1 MKKSKTR
8 VMSLSLVFAMV
19 ATMLPNVS
27 TTLSVKAD
35 DKVSPKV
42 SDLVQI
48 KVGDKTQTMDLYMN
62 GIYETKL
69 SGLSG
74 EETVKLLVNGEETS
88 LTDNFTTNGGDVY
101 VRLKDGLLT
110 DSVNN
115 QDGKKLLH
123 TAAFTGNFEGLEFL
137 DDDGNRY
144 DIASWTPADS
154 KGELDYVGGGI
165 YEKTFHMKEL
175 ADNVEVKDGG
185 YKVAFDDSWDYS
197 IGDGSNNCAVT
208 IPKGTTE
215 FTVLCDEINGVV
227 YDSVR
232 TPAFEVA
239 QNSGAIT
246 KSSLATK
253 ISIIGSVRCGDDDWE
268 ASKTGFEFTPISD
281 TLYRYQKTFA
291 KGTYDYKCVFDY
303 EKWYEAEADNRRF
316 EVNEDNT
323 NVVFLYD
330 TKTGKLTDSVNN
342 TNDVAKALGMQVA
355 PAKAKVSENTNGTV
369 QFVTVADNATTVKL
383 VYGIKSE
390 VEKSGEAAL
399 KTVDCSKLNNGGYA
413 ANNLFIGDAAADIV
427 YYYVI
432 DGAPTLD
439 AAATSTTEVN
449 GSTYSVYKKAEFKG
463 RSVNVPGT
471 FPGPS
476 WNEKSNPMTYK
487 GNGLYECTFKDVP
500 AANYEYKIAMGSWSE
515 NYGKGGIL
523 DGANISLTVPST
535 QDVTVYYNDFTHN
548 SVTSVN
554 YIFADVLLK
563 GSGIPDGTKLE
574 DSGLTGIYT
583 AVINMKKGSY
593 DNIEIVYN
601 GKTFKFE
608 TINVNEDKAVTFYFD
623 PVSELFYCN
632 ASGAEVKTENISYD
646 SRDLACKSVYGAVAT
661 GESVK
666 FTITTGTDVTE
677 AKLVMK
683 GVDTRNIDMTKDG
696 EAVNGK
702 QQWSATT
709 KFDTIGENHYYFALL
724 SGTYMTI
731 YADDDGNYGKGM
743 VTDLTNVKPYDLV
756 VYKDGFETPDWMK
769 NAVIYQIF
777 PDRFYNGDTSNDFA
791 QTSSR
796 GEVDY
801 EYISDWNTLP
811 ENPEQ
816 ETEEKMDAYKA
827 TGAYVGDGNWS
838 NEIYGGD
845 LKGITERIDYL
856 KALGVNVIYLNPVFA
871 SISSHRYDTSD
882 YNKIDPI
889 LGDLG
894 DFEELTKVAEENG
907 MHVVLDGVFNHVS
920 DDSKY
925 FDRYYKYLEA
935 GTDKIGAY
943 PYWAYV
949 YDTMAEQNVSEGT
962 AKDIAKKYFTD
973 NYGITDFSYTE
984 WFNVTQETL
993 KDDNDNDVTDN
1004 IGLRAGKTVYGY
1016 EGWWGYD
1023 SMPVIKATNGSEYQ
1037 TGNWAEEIIG
1047 NDDGTSVGQYWISEG
1062 SDGWRLD
1069 VANEVSD
1076 ETWQNFRNSVKALN
1090 NGDAVIIGEI
1100 WTDATD
1106 YLLGDMYDSVMNYV
1120 FRNAVLGYAKGGSA
1134 SDATAALERI
1144 RERYPEEAFYAM
1156 MNLVGS
1162 HDTTRLLSYLD
1173 GVDDDRNQKEIDK
1186 AFPTYENTTDTAKQ
1200 RQYLVAFL
1208 QFTYAG
1214 APTIYYGDEIGMTG
1228 ADDPDDRRAFTWG
1241 KGNKDL
1247 VTWYAK
1253 LADIRSQYSALRTGS
1268 VEPID
1273 VNDDAIM
1280 GYVRSDDKDT
1290 ITVLGNNADSDK
1302 EITVSIGTNATSKI
1316 TDIVSGTSYD
1326 VTDGKVK
1333 VNIPAYRGVILASD
1347 VKSVSVDEA
1356 ALAPAYDSSYVEEAK
1371 TPATTIAL
1379 DKTTASLK
1387 EGEKVNLSATVGPE
1401 NATSKVVIWSS
1412 SDESIATVA
1421 DDGTVTAVKAG
1432 DVTIT
1437 AKAAYGKN
1445 VTATCDIKIAEAQKP
1460 QPTPEKPGKEDT
1472 TPEKPGKEDTTPEKP
1487 GKEDTTPAE
1496 PGKEDTT
1503 PTETKKDDKVST
1515 TTTVAKVDWSKE
1527 VDTIKNASA
1536 KDTIAVKMDET
1547 GVISK
1552 DAIAAIK
1559 GTQKKLVLDMGDGI
1573 KWIINGSDVSKVPA
1587 KDVNMSVT
1595 VDSKK
1600 IPEDVIKS
1608 AKVEKDAKKVV
1619 QISLAHEGEF
1629 GFKPV
1634 LSIDIGKSYAG
1645 KYANLYY
1652 YNTKTKALEGQ
1663 MSVKIVDDGSAL
1675 LTFTH
1680 ASDYVISVTDQAA
1693 IDTKKTVPK
1702 SGDDNE
1708 VATYVCLLGL
1718 AAVAITAA
1726 TYRKKKVCK

>member
-1 MKKSKTR
+1 MCEKKRRGNMKKSKTR

-303 EKWYEAEADNRRF
+303 EKWYEAEVDNRRF

-439 AAATSTTEVN
+439 AAATSTTEVK
-449 GSTYSVYKKAEFKG
+449 GSRYSVYKKAAFKG

-476 WNEKSNPMTYK
+476 WDEKSNPMTYK
-487 GNGLYECTFKDVP
+487 GNGLYEYTFNDVP
-500 AANYEYKIAMGSWSE
+500 AANYEYKISMGSWSE

-632 ASGAEVKTENISYD
+632 ASGAEVRTENISYD

-683 GVDTRNIDMTKDG
+683 GVDTRNIDMKKDG

-702 QQWSATT
+702 QQWSVTT

-894 DFEELTKVAEENG
+894 DFEELTRVAEENG

-935 GTDKIGAY
+935 GTDKVGAY

-949 YDTMAEQNVSEGT
+949 YDTMAEQNVSEDT
-962 AKDIAKKYFTD
+962 AKDIAKKYFAD

-993 KDDNDNDVTDN
+993 KDDNENDVTDN

-1173 GVDDDRNQKEIDK
+1173 GIDDDRNQKEIDK
-1186 AFPTYENTTDTAKQ
+1186 AFPTYENTSDTAKQ

-1241 KGNKDL
+1241 KGSKEL

-1280 GYVRSDDKDT
+1280 GYVRSDDNDI
-1290 ITVLGNNADSDK
+1290 ITVLGNNADSAK

-1326 VTDGKVK
+1326 VKDGKVK

-1356 ALAPAYDSSYVEEAK
+1356 ALAPAYDSSYVEEVK

-1401 NATSKVVIWSS
+1401 NVTSKVVIWSS

-1445 VTATCDIKIAEAQKP
+1445 VTATCDIKVAEAEKP
-1460 QPTPEKPGKEDT
+1460 QPTPEPKPQPQP
-1472 TPEKPGKEDTTPEKP
+1472 TPEPEPQPTPEPEPQPTPQKVAATTITLDKTTANLKEGETVELKATVGP
-1487 GKEDTTPAE
+1487 ENATDKSVTWTSSDESVATVSKDGKVT
-1496 PGKEDTT
+1496 
-1503 PTETKKDDKVST
+1503 
-1515 TTTVAKVDWSKE
+1515 
-1527 VDTIKNASA
+1527 
-1536 KDTIAVKMDET
+1536 AVK
-1547 GVISK
+1547 
-1552 DAIAAIK
+1552 
-1559 GTQKKLVLDMGDGI
+1559 
-1573 KWIINGSDVSKVPA
+1573 
-1587 KDVNMSVT
+1587 
-1595 VDSKK
+1595 
-1600 IPEDVIKS
+1600 
-1608 AKVEKDAKKVV
+1608 
-1619 QISLAHEGEF
+1619 
-1629 GFKPV
+1629 
-1634 LSIDIGKSYAG
+1634 AG
-1645 KYANLYY
+1645 
-1652 YNTKTKALEGQ
+1652 
-1663 MSVKIVDDGSAL
+1663 SVKITATAVSGKNVTATCDITVTQAEVKKPAQNNPDDKKPAGK
-1675 LTFTH
+1675 
-1680 ASDYVISVTDQAA
+1680 QQ
-1693 IDTKKTVPK
+1693 IDTNKQPVSGNVNTDKSANQTKSPK

-1718 AAVAITAA
+1718 AAAAITAA
-1726 TYRKKKVCK
+1726 TYRKKRACK

>member
-432 DGAPTLD
+432 DRAPTLD
-439 AAATSTTEVN
+439 AAATSTTEVK
-449 GSTYSVYKKAEFKG
+449 GSRYSVYKKAAFKG

-476 WNEKSNPMTYK
+476 WDEKSNPMTYK
-487 GNGLYECTFKDVP
+487 GNGLYEYTFNDVP
-500 AANYEYKIAMGSWSE
+500 AANYEYKISMGSWSE

-632 ASGAEVKTENISYD
+632 ASGAEVRTENISYD

-683 GVDTRNIDMTKDG
+683 GVDTRNIDMKKDG

-702 QQWSATT
+702 QQWSVTT

-827 TGAYVGDGNWS
+827 TGAYVGDGKWS

-894 DFEELTKVAEENG
+894 DFEELTRVAEENG

-935 GTDKIGAY
+935 GTDKVGAY

-949 YDTMAEQNVSEGT
+949 YDTMAEQNVSEDT
-962 AKDIAKKYFTD
+962 AKDIAKKYFAD

-993 KDDNDNDVTDN
+993 KDDNENDVTDN

-1173 GVDDDRNQKEIDK
+1173 GIDDDRNQKEIDK
-1186 AFPTYENTTDTAKQ
+1186 AFPTYENTSDTAKQ

-1241 KGNKDL
+1241 KGSKEL

-1280 GYVRSDDKDT
+1280 GYVRSDDNDI
-1290 ITVLGNNADSDK
+1290 ITVLGNNADSAK

-1326 VTDGKVK
+1326 VKDGKVK

-1356 ALAPAYDSSYVEEAK
+1356 ALAPAYDSSYVEEVK

-1401 NATSKVVIWSS
+1401 NVTSKVVIWSS

-1445 VTATCDIKIAEAQKP
+1445 VTATCDIKVAEAEKP
-1460 QPTPEKPGKEDT
+1460 QPTPEPEPQPTPQKVAATTITLDKTTANLKEGETVELKATVGPENATDKSVTWTSSDESVATVSKDGKVT
-1472 TPEKPGKEDTTPEKP
+1472 
-1487 GKEDTTPAE
+1487 
-1496 PGKEDTT
+1496 
-1503 PTETKKDDKVST
+1503 
-1515 TTTVAKVDWSKE
+1515 
-1527 VDTIKNASA
+1527 
-1536 KDTIAVKMDET
+1536 AVK
-1547 GVISK
+1547 
-1552 DAIAAIK
+1552 
-1559 GTQKKLVLDMGDGI
+1559 
-1573 KWIINGSDVSKVPA
+1573 
-1587 KDVNMSVT
+1587 
-1595 VDSKK
+1595 
-1600 IPEDVIKS
+1600 
-1608 AKVEKDAKKVV
+1608 
-1619 QISLAHEGEF
+1619 
-1629 GFKPV
+1629 
-1634 LSIDIGKSYAG
+1634 AG
-1645 KYANLYY
+1645 
-1652 YNTKTKALEGQ
+1652 
-1663 MSVKIVDDGSAL
+1663 SVKITATAVSGKNVTAACDITVTQAEVKKPAQNNPDDKKPAGK
-1675 LTFTH
+1675 
-1680 ASDYVISVTDQAA
+1680 QQ
-1693 IDTKKTVPK
+1693 IDTNNQPVSGNVNTDKSANQTKSPK

-1726 TYRKKKVCK
+1726 TYRKKKACK

>member
-432 DGAPTLD
+432 DRAPTLD

-515 NYGKGGIL
+515 NYGKGGSL

-583 AVINMKKGSY
+583 AVINMSEGSY
-593 DNIEIVYN
+593 DNLEIVYN
-601 GKTFKFE
+601 GKTFKFK

-632 ASGAEVKTENISYD
+632 ASGAEVRTENISYD

-661 GESVK
+661 GESVT

-683 GVDTRNIDMTKDG
+683 GVDTRNINMIKNG

-702 QQWSATT
+702 QQWSVTT
-709 KFDTIGENHYYFALL
+709 EFNTIGENHYYFALL

-756 VYKDGFETPDWMK
+756 VYKAGFETPDWMK

-894 DFEELTKVAEENG
+894 DFEELTRVAEENG

-935 GTDKIGAY
+935 GTDKVGAY

-949 YDTMAEQNVSEGT
+949 YDTMAEQNVSEDT

-993 KDDNDNDVTDN
+993 KDDNENDVTDN

-1144 RERYPEEAFYAM
+1144 RERYPKEAFYAM

-1173 GVDDDRNQKEIDK
+1173 GIDDDRNQKEIDK
-1186 AFPTYENTTDTAKQ
+1186 AFPTYENTSDTAKQ

-1241 KGNKDL
+1241 KGSKEL

-1280 GYVRSDDKDT
+1280 GYVRSDDKDI
-1290 ITVLGNNADSDK
+1290 ITVLGNNADSAK

-1326 VTDGKVK
+1326 VKDGKVK

-1356 ALAPAYDSSYVEEAK
+1356 ALAPAYDSSYVEEVK

-1379 DKTTASLK
+1379 DKVTASLK

-1401 NATSKVVIWSS
+1401 NVTSKVVIWSS
-1412 SDESIATVA
+1412 SDENIATVA

-1445 VTATCDIKIAEAQKP
+1445 VTATCDIKVSEAEKP
-1460 QPTPEKPGKEDT
+1460 QPTPEPEPQPTPQKVAATTITLDKTTANLKEGETVELKATVGPENATDKSVTWISSDERVATVSKDGKVT
-1472 TPEKPGKEDTTPEKP
+1472 
-1487 GKEDTTPAE
+1487 
-1496 PGKEDTT
+1496 
-1503 PTETKKDDKVST
+1503 
-1515 TTTVAKVDWSKE
+1515 
-1527 VDTIKNASA
+1527 
-1536 KDTIAVKMDET
+1536 AVK
-1547 GVISK
+1547 
-1552 DAIAAIK
+1552 
-1559 GTQKKLVLDMGDGI
+1559 
-1573 KWIINGSDVSKVPA
+1573 
-1587 KDVNMSVT
+1587 
-1595 VDSKK
+1595 
-1600 IPEDVIKS
+1600 
-1608 AKVEKDAKKVV
+1608 
-1619 QISLAHEGEF
+1619 
-1629 GFKPV
+1629 
-1634 LSIDIGKSYAG
+1634 AG
-1645 KYANLYY
+1645 
-1652 YNTKTKALEGQ
+1652 
-1663 MSVKIVDDGSAL
+1663 SVKITATAVSGKNVTATCDITVTQAEVKKPAQNNPDDKKPAGK
-1675 LTFTH
+1675 
-1680 ASDYVISVTDQAA
+1680 QQ
-1693 IDTKKTVPK
+1693 IDTNKQPVSGNVNTDKSANQTKSPK

-1726 TYRKKKVCK
+1726 TYRKKKACK

>member
-439 AAATSTTEVN
+439 AAATSTTEVK
-449 GSTYSVYKKAEFKG
+449 GSRYSVYKKAAFKG

-476 WNEKSNPMTYK
+476 WDEKSNPMTYK
-487 GNGLYECTFKDVP
+487 GNGLYEYTFNDVP
-500 AANYEYKIAMGSWSE
+500 AANYEYKISMGSWSE

-632 ASGAEVKTENISYD
+632 ASGAEVRTENISYD
-646 SRDLACKSVYGAVAT
+646 SRNLACKSVYGAVAT

-683 GVDTRNIDMTKDG
+683 GVDTRNIDMKKDG

-702 QQWSATT
+702 QQWSVTT

-894 DFEELTKVAEENG
+894 DFEELTRVAEENG

-935 GTDKIGAY
+935 GTDKVGAY

-949 YDTMAEQNVSEGT
+949 YDTMAEQNVSEDT
-962 AKDIAKKYFTD
+962 AKDIAKKYFAD

-993 KDDNDNDVTDN
+993 KDDNENDVTDN

-1173 GVDDDRNQKEIDK
+1173 GIDDDRNQKEIDK
-1186 AFPTYENTTDTAKQ
+1186 AFPTYENTSDTAKQ

-1241 KGNKDL
+1241 KGSKEL

-1280 GYVRSDDKDT
+1280 GYVRSDDNDI
-1290 ITVLGNNADSDK
+1290 ITVLGNNADSAK

-1326 VTDGKVK
+1326 VKDGKVK

-1356 ALAPAYDSSYVEEAK
+1356 ALAPAYDSSYVEEVK

-1401 NATSKVVIWSS
+1401 NVTSKVVIWSS

-1432 DVTIT
+1432 DVIIT

-1445 VTATCDIKIAEAQKP
+1445 VTATCDIKVAEAEKP
-1460 QPTPEKPGKEDT
+1460 QPTPEPKPQPQP
-1472 TPEKPGKEDTTPEKP
+1472 TPEPEPQPTPEPEPQPTPQKVAATTITLDKTTANLKEGETVELKATVGP
-1487 GKEDTTPAE
+1487 ENATDKSVTWTSSDESVATVSKDGKVT
-1496 PGKEDTT
+1496 
-1503 PTETKKDDKVST
+1503 
-1515 TTTVAKVDWSKE
+1515 
-1527 VDTIKNASA
+1527 
-1536 KDTIAVKMDET
+1536 AVK
-1547 GVISK
+1547 
-1552 DAIAAIK
+1552 
-1559 GTQKKLVLDMGDGI
+1559 
-1573 KWIINGSDVSKVPA
+1573 
-1587 KDVNMSVT
+1587 
-1595 VDSKK
+1595 
-1600 IPEDVIKS
+1600 
-1608 AKVEKDAKKVV
+1608 
-1619 QISLAHEGEF
+1619 
-1629 GFKPV
+1629 
-1634 LSIDIGKSYAG
+1634 AG
-1645 KYANLYY
+1645 
-1652 YNTKTKALEGQ
+1652 
-1663 MSVKIVDDGSAL
+1663 SVKITATAVSGKNVTATCDITVTQAEVKKPAQNNPDDKKPAGK
-1675 LTFTH
+1675 
-1680 ASDYVISVTDQAA
+1680 QQ
-1693 IDTKKTVPK
+1693 IDTNKQPVSGNVNTDKSANQTKSPK

-1708 VATYVCLLGL
+1708 VAAYVCLLGL

-1726 TYRKKKVCK
+1726 TYRKKKACK

>member
-62 GIYETKL
+62 GVYETKL

-101 VRLKDGLLT
+101 VRLKDGILT
-110 DSVNN
+110 DSFNN

-123 TAAFTGNFEGLEFL
+123 TAAFTGNFDGLEFL
-137 DDDGNRY
+137 DDYGNRY
-144 DIASWTPADS
+144 DIASWKPEDS
-154 KGELDYVGGGI
+154 NGELDYVGGGI

-175 ADNVEVKDGG
+175 ADNVEVKG
-185 YKVAFDDSWDYS
+185 YKVAFDDAWDYS
-197 IGDGSNNCAVT
+197 IGDEGNDIVVT
-208 IPKGTTE
+208 IPKGTKE

-253 ISIIGSVRCGDDDWE
+253 ISIIGSVRCGDDWE

-291 KGTYDYKCVFDY
+291 KGTYEYKCVFDY
-303 EKWYEAEADNRRF
+303 ANWYEAEGDNRRF

-330 TKTGKLTDSVNN
+330 TETGKLTDSVNN
-342 TNDVAKALGMQVA
+342 TNDVAKALGMQVT

-383 VYGIKSE
+383 VYGIESE
-390 VEKSGEAAL
+390 VEKSGKGAL
-399 KTVDCSKLNNGGYA
+399 KTVDCSKLNNGGYV
-413 ANNLFIGDAAADIV
+413 ANNLFIGDAATDIV

-432 DGAPTLD
+432 DGKPTLD
-439 AAATSTTEVN
+439 VAATSTTEVK
-449 GSTYSVYKKAEFKG
+449 GSKYSVYKKAEFKG

-476 WNEKSNPMTYK
+476 WDEKSNTMTYK
-487 GNGLYECTFKDVP
+487 GNGLYEYTFNDVP
-500 AANYEYKIAMGSWSE
+500 AANYEYKISMGSWSE

-563 GSGIPDGTKLE
+563 GNGVPDGTKLE

-593 DNIEIVYN
+593 DDLEIGYN
-601 GKTFKFE
+601 GKTFKFGK
-608 TINVNEDKAVTFYFD
+608 INVNEDKAVTFYFD

-632 ASGAEVKTENISYD
+632 ASGAEVSTENISYD
-646 SRDLACKSVYGAVAT
+646 SRNLACKSVYGAVAT

-666 FTITTGTDVTE
+666 FTITTGTDVTA

-702 QQWSATT
+702 QQWSVTT

-756 VYKDGFETPDWMK
+756 VYKAGFETPDWMK

-801 EYISDWNTLP
+801 EYISDWDTLP

-894 DFEELTKVAEENG
+894 DFEELTRVAEENG

-935 GTDKIGAY
+935 GTDKVGAY

-949 YDTMAEQNVSEGT
+949 YDTMAEQNVSEDT
-962 AKDIAKKYFTD
+962 AKDIAKKYFAD

-993 KDDNDNDVTDN
+993 KDDNENDVTDN

-1186 AFPTYENTTDTAKQ
+1186 AFPTYKNTSDTAKQ

-1241 KGNKDL
+1241 KGSKDL

-1280 GYVRSDDKDT
+1280 GYVRSDDNDI

-1302 EITVSIGTNATSKI
+1302 EITVSIGTSAPSKI

-1326 VTDGKVK
+1326 VKDGKVK
-1333 VNIPAYRGVILASD
+1333 VKIPAYRGVILASN
-1347 VKSVSVDEA
+1347 VKSVSVNEA
-1356 ALAPAYDSSYVEEAK
+1356 ALAPAYDSSYVEKVK

-1401 NATSKVVIWSS
+1401 NVTSKVVIWSS

-1445 VTATCDIKIAEAQKP
+1445 VTATCDIKVSEAEKP
-1460 QPTPEKPGKEDT
+1460 QPTPEPKPQPQP
-1472 TPEKPGKEDTTPEKP
+1472 TPEPEPQPQPTPEPEPQPTPQKVAATTITLDKITANLKEGETVELKATVGP
-1487 GKEDTTPAE
+1487 ENATDKSVTWTSSDEGVATVSKDGKVT
-1496 PGKEDTT
+1496 
-1503 PTETKKDDKVST
+1503 
-1515 TTTVAKVDWSKE
+1515 
-1527 VDTIKNASA
+1527 
-1536 KDTIAVKMDET
+1536 AVK
-1547 GVISK
+1547 
-1552 DAIAAIK
+1552 
-1559 GTQKKLVLDMGDGI
+1559 
-1573 KWIINGSDVSKVPA
+1573 
-1587 KDVNMSVT
+1587 
-1595 VDSKK
+1595 
-1600 IPEDVIKS
+1600 
-1608 AKVEKDAKKVV
+1608 
-1619 QISLAHEGEF
+1619 
-1629 GFKPV
+1629 
-1634 LSIDIGKSYAG
+1634 AG
-1645 KYANLYY
+1645 
-1652 YNTKTKALEGQ
+1652 
-1663 MSVKIVDDGSAL
+1663 SVKITATAVSGKNVTATCDITVTQAEVKKPAQNNPDDKKPSGK
-1675 LTFTH
+1675 
-1680 ASDYVISVTDQAA
+1680 QQ
-1693 IDTKKTVPK
+1693 IDTNKQPVSGNVNTDKSANQTKSPK

-1726 TYRKKKVCK
+1726 TYRKKRACK

>member
-1 MKKSKTR
+1 MCEKKRRGNMKKSKTR

-303 EKWYEAEADNRRF
+303 EKWYEAEVDNRRF

-439 AAATSTTEVN
+439 AAATSTTEVK
-449 GSTYSVYKKAEFKG
+449 GSRYSVYKKAAFKG

-476 WNEKSNPMTYK
+476 WDEKSNPMTYK
-487 GNGLYECTFKDVP
+487 GNGLYEYTFNDVP
-500 AANYEYKIAMGSWSE
+500 AANYEYKISMGSWSE

-632 ASGAEVKTENISYD
+632 ASGAEVRTENISYD

-683 GVDTRNIDMTKDG
+683 GVDTRNIDMKKDG

-702 QQWSATT
+702 QQWSVTT

-894 DFEELTKVAEENG
+894 DFEELTRVAEENG

-935 GTDKIGAY
+935 GTDKVGAY

-949 YDTMAEQNVSEGT
+949 YDTMAEQNVSEDT
-962 AKDIAKKYFTD
+962 AKDIAKKYFAD

-993 KDDNDNDVTDN
+993 KDDNENDVTDN

-1173 GVDDDRNQKEIDK
+1173 GIDDDRNQKEIDK
-1186 AFPTYENTTDTAKQ
+1186 AFPTYENTSDTAKQ

-1241 KGNKDL
+1241 KGSKEL

-1280 GYVRSDDKDT
+1280 GYVRSDDNDI
-1290 ITVLGNNADSDK
+1290 ITVLGNNADSAK

-1326 VTDGKVK
+1326 VKDGKVK

-1356 ALAPAYDSSYVEEAK
+1356 ALAPAYDSSYVEEVK

-1401 NATSKVVIWSS
+1401 NVTSKVVIWSS

-1445 VTATCDIKIAEAQKP
+1445 VTATCDITVTQAEVKKPAQNNPNDKKP
-1460 QPTPEKPGKEDT
+1460 AGKQQIDTNKQP
-1472 TPEKPGKEDTTPEKP
+1472 
-1487 GKEDTTPAE
+1487 
-1496 PGKEDTT
+1496 
-1503 PTETKKDDKVST
+1503 VSG
-1515 TTTVAKVDWSKE
+1515 
-1527 VDTIKNASA
+1527 N
-1536 KDTIAVKMDET
+1536 
-1547 GVISK
+1547 
-1552 DAIAAIK
+1552 
-1559 GTQKKLVLDMGDGI
+1559 
-1573 KWIINGSDVSKVPA
+1573 
-1587 KDVNMSVT
+1587 VNT
-1595 VDSKK
+1595 D
-1600 IPEDVIKS
+1600 KS
-1608 AKVEKDAKKVV
+1608 AN
-1619 QISLAHEGEF
+1619 QT
-1629 GFKPV
+1629 
-1634 LSIDIGKSYAG
+1634 KS
-1645 KYANLYY
+1645 
-1652 YNTKTKALEGQ
+1652 
-1663 MSVKIVDDGSAL
+1663 
-1675 LTFTH
+1675 
-1680 ASDYVISVTDQAA
+1680 
-1693 IDTKKTVPK
+1693 PK

-1718 AAVAITAA
+1718 AMVAITAA
-1726 TYRKKKVCK
+1726 TYRKKKACK

>member
-1 MKKSKTR
+1 MCEKKRRGNMKKSKTR

-439 AAATSTTEVN
+439 AAATSTTEVK
-449 GSTYSVYKKAEFKG
+449 GSRYSVYKKAAFKG

-476 WNEKSNPMTYK
+476 WDEKSNPMTYK
-487 GNGLYECTFKDVP
+487 GNGLYEYTFNDVP
-500 AANYEYKIAMGSWSE
+500 AANYEYKISMGSWSE

-563 GSGIPDGTKLE
+563 GSGIPDGAKLE

-632 ASGAEVKTENISYD
+632 ASGAEVRTENISYD

-683 GVDTRNIDMTKDG
+683 GVDTRNIDMKKDG

-702 QQWSATT
+702 QQWSVTT

-894 DFEELTKVAEENG
+894 DFEELTRVAEENG

-935 GTDKIGAY
+935 GTDKVGAY

-949 YDTMAEQNVSEGT
+949 YDTMAEQNVSEDT
-962 AKDIAKKYFTD
+962 AKDIAKKYFAD

-993 KDDNDNDVTDN
+993 KDDNENDVTDN

-1173 GVDDDRNQKEIDK
+1173 GIDDDRNQKEIDK
-1186 AFPTYENTTDTAKQ
+1186 AFPTYEKTTDTAKQ

-1280 GYVRSDDKDT
+1280 GYVRSDDKDI

-1401 NATSKVVIWSS
+1401 NVTSKVVIWSS

-1445 VTATCDIKIAEAQKP
+1445 VTATCDITVTQAEVKKPAQNNP
-1460 QPTPEKPGKEDT
+1460 
-1472 TPEKPGKEDTTPEKP
+1472 
-1487 GKEDTTPAE
+1487 
-1496 PGKEDTT
+1496 
-1503 PTETKKDDKVST
+1503 DDKKPAGKQQIDTNKQPVSG
-1515 TTTVAKVDWSKE
+1515 
-1527 VDTIKNASA
+1527 N
-1536 KDTIAVKMDET
+1536 
-1547 GVISK
+1547 
-1552 DAIAAIK
+1552 
-1559 GTQKKLVLDMGDGI
+1559 
-1573 KWIINGSDVSKVPA
+1573 
-1587 KDVNMSVT
+1587 VNT
-1595 VDSKK
+1595 D
-1600 IPEDVIKS
+1600 KS
-1608 AKVEKDAKKVV
+1608 AN
-1619 QISLAHEGEF
+1619 QT
-1629 GFKPV
+1629 
-1634 LSIDIGKSYAG
+1634 KS
-1645 KYANLYY
+1645 
-1652 YNTKTKALEGQ
+1652 
-1663 MSVKIVDDGSAL
+1663 
-1675 LTFTH
+1675 
-1680 ASDYVISVTDQAA
+1680 
-1693 IDTKKTVPK
+1693 PK

-1718 AAVAITAA
+1718 AMVAITAA
-1726 TYRKKKVCK
+1726 TYRKKRACK

>member
-303 EKWYEAEADNRRF
+303 EKWYEAEVDNRRF

-439 AAATSTTEVN
+439 AAATSTTEVK
-449 GSTYSVYKKAEFKG
+449 GSKYSVYKKAAFKG

-476 WNEKSNPMTYK
+476 WDEKSNPMTYK
-487 GNGLYECTFKDVP
+487 GNGLYEYTFNDVP
-500 AANYEYKIAMGSWSE
+500 AANYEYKISMGSWSE

-563 GSGIPDGTKLE
+563 GNGVPDGTKLE

-632 ASGAEVKTENISYD
+632 ASGAEVRTENISYD

-683 GVDTRNIDMTKDG
+683 GVDTRNIDMKKDG

-702 QQWSATT
+702 QQWSVTT

-894 DFEELTKVAEENG
+894 DFEELTRVAEENG

-935 GTDKIGAY
+935 GTDKVGAY

-949 YDTMAEQNVSEGT
+949 YDTMAEQNVSEDT
-962 AKDIAKKYFTD
+962 AKDIAKKYFAD

-993 KDDNDNDVTDN
+993 KDDNENDVTDN

-1173 GVDDDRNQKEIDK
+1173 GIDDDRNQKEIDK
-1186 AFPTYENTTDTAKQ
+1186 AFPTYENTSDTAKQ

-1241 KGNKDL
+1241 KGSKEL

-1280 GYVRSDDKDT
+1280 GYVRSDDNDI
-1290 ITVLGNNADSDK
+1290 ITVLGNNADSAK

-1326 VTDGKVK
+1326 VKDGKVK

-1356 ALAPAYDSSYVEEAK
+1356 ALAPAYDSSYVEEVK

-1401 NATSKVVIWSS
+1401 NVTSKVVIWSS

-1445 VTATCDIKIAEAQKP
+1445 VTATCDIKVAEAEKP
-1460 QPTPEKPGKEDT
+1460 QPTPEPEPQPTPQKVAATTITLDKTTANLKEGETVELKATVGPENATDKSVTWTSSDESVATVSKDGKVT
-1472 TPEKPGKEDTTPEKP
+1472 
-1487 GKEDTTPAE
+1487 
-1496 PGKEDTT
+1496 
-1503 PTETKKDDKVST
+1503 
-1515 TTTVAKVDWSKE
+1515 
-1527 VDTIKNASA
+1527 
-1536 KDTIAVKMDET
+1536 AVK
-1547 GVISK
+1547 
-1552 DAIAAIK
+1552 
-1559 GTQKKLVLDMGDGI
+1559 
-1573 KWIINGSDVSKVPA
+1573 
-1587 KDVNMSVT
+1587 
-1595 VDSKK
+1595 
-1600 IPEDVIKS
+1600 
-1608 AKVEKDAKKVV
+1608 
-1619 QISLAHEGEF
+1619 
-1629 GFKPV
+1629 
-1634 LSIDIGKSYAG
+1634 AG
-1645 KYANLYY
+1645 
-1652 YNTKTKALEGQ
+1652 
-1663 MSVKIVDDGSAL
+1663 SVKITATAVSGKNVTATCDITVTQAEVKKPAQNNPDDKKPAGK
-1675 LTFTH
+1675 
-1680 ASDYVISVTDQAA
+1680 QQ
-1693 IDTKKTVPK
+1693 IDTNKQPVSGNVNTDKSANQTKSPK

-1718 AAVAITAA
+1718 AAAAITAA
-1726 TYRKKKVCK
+1726 TYRKKRACK

>member
-1 MKKSKTR
+1 
-8 VMSLSLVFAMV
+8 
-19 ATMLPNVS
+19 
-27 TTLSVKAD
+27 
-35 DKVSPKV
+35 
-42 SDLVQI
+42 
-48 KVGDKTQTMDLYMN
+48 
-62 GIYETKL
+62 
-69 SGLSG
+69 
-74 EETVKLLVNGEETS
+74 
-88 LTDNFTTNGGDVY
+88 DVY
-101 VRLKDGLLT
+101 VRLKDGILT

-144 DIASWTPADS
+144 DIASWTPQDS

-175 ADNVEVKDGG
+175 ADNVEVR

-197 IGDGSNNCAVT
+197 IGDGANNYAVT

-253 ISIIGSVRCGDDDWE
+253 ISIIGSVRGGDDWE
-268 ASKTGFEFTPISD
+268 AAKTGFEFTPISD

-439 AAATSTTEVN
+439 AAATSTTEVK
-449 GSTYSVYKKAEFKG
+449 GSRYSVYKKAAFKG

-515 NYGKGGIL
+515 NYGKGGSL

-632 ASGAEVKTENISYD
+632 ASGAEVRTENISYD

-683 GVDTRNIDMTKDG
+683 GVDTRNIDMKKDG

-702 QQWSATT
+702 QQWSVTT

-894 DFEELTKVAEENG
+894 DFEELTRVAEENG

-935 GTDKIGAY
+935 GTDKVGAY

-949 YDTMAEQNVSEGT
+949 YDTMAEQNVSEDT
-962 AKDIAKKYFTD
+962 AKDIAKKYFAD

-993 KDDNDNDVTDN
+993 KDDNENDVTDN

-1173 GVDDDRNQKEIDK
+1173 GIDDDRNQKEIDK
-1186 AFPTYENTTDTAKQ
+1186 AFPTYENTSDTAKQ

-1241 KGNKDL
+1241 KGSKEL

-1280 GYVRSDDKDT
+1280 GYVRSDDNDI
-1290 ITVLGNNADSDK
+1290 ITVLGNNADSAK

-1326 VTDGKVK
+1326 VKDGKVK

-1356 ALAPAYDSSYVEEAK
+1356 ALAPAYDSSYVEEVK

-1401 NATSKVVIWSS
+1401 NVTSKVVIWSS

-1445 VTATCDIKIAEAQKP
+1445 VTATCDIKVAEAEKP
-1460 QPTPEKPGKEDT
+1460 QPTPEPEPQPTPQKVAATTITLDKTTANLKEGETVELKATVGPENATDKSVTWTSSDESVATVSKDGKVT
-1472 TPEKPGKEDTTPEKP
+1472 
-1487 GKEDTTPAE
+1487 
-1496 PGKEDTT
+1496 
-1503 PTETKKDDKVST
+1503 
-1515 TTTVAKVDWSKE
+1515 
-1527 VDTIKNASA
+1527 
-1536 KDTIAVKMDET
+1536 AVK
-1547 GVISK
+1547 
-1552 DAIAAIK
+1552 
-1559 GTQKKLVLDMGDGI
+1559 
-1573 KWIINGSDVSKVPA
+1573 
-1587 KDVNMSVT
+1587 
-1595 VDSKK
+1595 
-1600 IPEDVIKS
+1600 
-1608 AKVEKDAKKVV
+1608 
-1619 QISLAHEGEF
+1619 
-1629 GFKPV
+1629 
-1634 LSIDIGKSYAG
+1634 AG
-1645 KYANLYY
+1645 
-1652 YNTKTKALEGQ
+1652 
-1663 MSVKIVDDGSAL
+1663 SVKITATAVSGKNVTAACDITVTQAEVKKPAQNNPDDKKPAGK
-1675 LTFTH
+1675 
-1680 ASDYVISVTDQAA
+1680 QQ
-1693 IDTKKTVPK
+1693 IDTNNQPVSGNVNTDKSANQTKSPK

-1726 TYRKKKVCK
+1726 TYRKKKACK

>member
-303 EKWYEAEADNRRF
+303 EKWYEAEVDNRRF

-439 AAATSTTEVN
+439 AAATSTTEVK
-449 GSTYSVYKKAEFKG
+449 GSRYSVYKKAAFKG

-476 WNEKSNPMTYK
+476 WDEKSNPMTYK
-487 GNGLYECTFKDVP
+487 GNGLYEYTFNDVP
-500 AANYEYKIAMGSWSE
+500 AANYEYKISMGSWSE

-632 ASGAEVKTENISYD
+632 ASGAEVRTENISYD

-683 GVDTRNIDMTKDG
+683 GVDTRNINMIKNG

-702 QQWSATT
+702 QQWSVTT
-709 KFDTIGENHYYFALL
+709 EFNTIGENHYYFALL

-756 VYKDGFETPDWMK
+756 VYKAGFETPDWMK

-949 YDTMAEQNVSEGT
+949 YDTMAEQNVSEDT
-962 AKDIAKKYFTD
+962 AKDIAKKYFAD

-993 KDDNDNDVTDN
+993 KDDNDKDVTDN

-1379 DKTTASLK
+1379 DKVTASLK

-1401 NATSKVVIWSS
+1401 NVTSKVVIWSS

-1445 VTATCDIKIAEAQKP
+1445 VTATCDIKVSEAEKP
-1460 QPTPEKPGKEDT
+1460 QPTPEPEPQPTPQKVAATTITLDKTTANLKEGETVELKATVGPENATDKSVTWTSSDDSVATVSKDGKVT
-1472 TPEKPGKEDTTPEKP
+1472 
-1487 GKEDTTPAE
+1487 
-1496 PGKEDTT
+1496 
-1503 PTETKKDDKVST
+1503 
-1515 TTTVAKVDWSKE
+1515 
-1527 VDTIKNASA
+1527 
-1536 KDTIAVKMDET
+1536 AVK
-1547 GVISK
+1547 
-1552 DAIAAIK
+1552 
-1559 GTQKKLVLDMGDGI
+1559 
-1573 KWIINGSDVSKVPA
+1573 
-1587 KDVNMSVT
+1587 
-1595 VDSKK
+1595 
-1600 IPEDVIKS
+1600 
-1608 AKVEKDAKKVV
+1608 
-1619 QISLAHEGEF
+1619 
-1629 GFKPV
+1629 
-1634 LSIDIGKSYAG
+1634 AG
-1645 KYANLYY
+1645 
-1652 YNTKTKALEGQ
+1652 
-1663 MSVKIVDDGSAL
+1663 SVKITATAVSGKNVTAACDITVTQAEVKKPAQNNSDDKKPAGK
-1675 LTFTH
+1675 
-1680 ASDYVISVTDQAA
+1680 QQ
-1693 IDTKKTVPK
+1693 IDTNKQPVSGNVNTDKSANQAKSPK

-1708 VATYVCLLGL
+1708 VAAYVCLLGL

-1726 TYRKKKVCK
+1726 TYRKKKACK

>member
-1 MKKSKTR
+1 MNKSKTR

-19 ATMLPNVS
+19 ATMLPNMS

-101 VRLKDGLLT
+101 VRLKDGILT

-197 IGDGSNNCAVT
+197 IGDGINNYAVT

-291 KGTYDYKCVFDY
+291 KGTYEYKCVFDY
-303 EKWYEAEADNRRF
+303 TNWYEAEGDNRRF

-439 AAATSTTEVN
+439 AAATSTTEVK
-449 GSTYSVYKKAEFKG
+449 GSKYSVYKKAAFKG

-476 WNEKSNPMTYK
+476 WDEKSNPMTYK
-487 GNGLYECTFKDVP
+487 GNGLYEYTFNDVP
-500 AANYEYKIAMGSWSE
+500 AANYEYKISMGSWSE

-632 ASGAEVKTENISYD
+632 ASGAEVRTENISYD

-683 GVDTRNIDMTKDG
+683 GVDTRNIDMKKDG

-702 QQWSATT
+702 QQWSVTT

-756 VYKDGFETPDWMK
+756 VYKAGFETPDWMK

-801 EYISDWNTLP
+801 EYISDWDTLP

-894 DFEELTKVAEENG
+894 DFEELTRVAEENG

-935 GTDKIGAY
+935 GTDKVGAY

-949 YDTMAEQNVSEGT
+949 YDTMAEQNVSEDT
-962 AKDIAKKYFTD
+962 AKDIAKKYFAD

-993 KDDNDNDVTDN
+993 KDDNENDVTDN

-1280 GYVRSDDKDT
+1280 GYVRSDDKDI

-1379 DKTTASLK
+1379 DKVTASLK

-1401 NATSKVVIWSS
+1401 NVTSKVVIWSS

-1445 VTATCDIKIAEAQKP
+1445 VTATCDIKVSEAEKP
-1460 QPTPEKPGKEDT
+1460 QPTPEPEPQPTPQKVAATTITLDKTTANLKEGETVELKATVGPENATDKSVTWTSSDDSVATVSKDGKVT
-1472 TPEKPGKEDTTPEKP
+1472 
-1487 GKEDTTPAE
+1487 
-1496 PGKEDTT
+1496 
-1503 PTETKKDDKVST
+1503 
-1515 TTTVAKVDWSKE
+1515 
-1527 VDTIKNASA
+1527 
-1536 KDTIAVKMDET
+1536 AVK
-1547 GVISK
+1547 
-1552 DAIAAIK
+1552 
-1559 GTQKKLVLDMGDGI
+1559 
-1573 KWIINGSDVSKVPA
+1573 
-1587 KDVNMSVT
+1587 
-1595 VDSKK
+1595 
-1600 IPEDVIKS
+1600 
-1608 AKVEKDAKKVV
+1608 
-1619 QISLAHEGEF
+1619 
-1629 GFKPV
+1629 
-1634 LSIDIGKSYAG
+1634 AG
-1645 KYANLYY
+1645 
-1652 YNTKTKALEGQ
+1652 
-1663 MSVKIVDDGSAL
+1663 SVKITATAVSGKNVTAACDITVTQAEVKKPAQNNSDDKKPAGK
-1675 LTFTH
+1675 
-1680 ASDYVISVTDQAA
+1680 QQ
-1693 IDTKKTVPK
+1693 IDTNKQPVSGNVNTDKSANQAKSPK

-1708 VATYVCLLGL
+1708 VAAYVCLLGL

-1726 TYRKKKVCK
+1726 TYRKKKACK

>member
-27 TTLSVKAD
+27 TILSVKAD

-303 EKWYEAEADNRRF
+303 EKWYEAEVDNRRF

-439 AAATSTTEVN
+439 AAATSTTEVK
-449 GSTYSVYKKAEFKG
+449 GSRYSVYKKAAFKG

-476 WNEKSNPMTYK
+476 WDEKSNPMTYK
-487 GNGLYECTFKDVP
+487 GNGLYEYTFNDIP
-500 AANYEYKIAMGSWSE
+500 AANYEYKISMGSWSE

-632 ASGAEVKTENISYD
+632 ASGAEVRTENISYD

-683 GVDTRNIDMTKDG
+683 GVDTRNIDMKKDG

-702 QQWSATT
+702 QQWSVTT

-894 DFEELTKVAEENG
+894 DFEELTRVAEENG

-935 GTDKIGAY
+935 GTDKVGAY

-949 YDTMAEQNVSEGT
+949 YDTMAEQNVSEDT
-962 AKDIAKKYFTD
+962 AKDIAKKYFAD

-993 KDDNDNDVTDN
+993 KDDNENDVTDN

-1280 GYVRSDDKDT
+1280 GYVRSDDKDI

-1379 DKTTASLK
+1379 DKVTASLK

-1401 NATSKVVIWSS
+1401 NVTSKVVIWSS

-1445 VTATCDIKIAEAQKP
+1445 VTATCDIKVSEAEKP
-1460 QPTPEKPGKEDT
+1460 QPTPEPEPQPTPQKVAATTITLDKTTANLKEGETVELKATVGPENATDKSVTWTSSDDSVATVSKDGKVT
-1472 TPEKPGKEDTTPEKP
+1472 
-1487 GKEDTTPAE
+1487 
-1496 PGKEDTT
+1496 
-1503 PTETKKDDKVST
+1503 
-1515 TTTVAKVDWSKE
+1515 
-1527 VDTIKNASA
+1527 
-1536 KDTIAVKMDET
+1536 AVK
-1547 GVISK
+1547 
-1552 DAIAAIK
+1552 
-1559 GTQKKLVLDMGDGI
+1559 
-1573 KWIINGSDVSKVPA
+1573 
-1587 KDVNMSVT
+1587 
-1595 VDSKK
+1595 
-1600 IPEDVIKS
+1600 
-1608 AKVEKDAKKVV
+1608 
-1619 QISLAHEGEF
+1619 
-1629 GFKPV
+1629 
-1634 LSIDIGKSYAG
+1634 AG
-1645 KYANLYY
+1645 
-1652 YNTKTKALEGQ
+1652 
-1663 MSVKIVDDGSAL
+1663 SVKITATAVSGKNVTAACDITVTQAEVKKPAQNNSDDKKPAGK
-1675 LTFTH
+1675 
-1680 ASDYVISVTDQAA
+1680 QQ
-1693 IDTKKTVPK
+1693 IDTNKQPVSGNVNTDKSANQAKSPK

-1708 VATYVCLLGL
+1708 VAAYVCLLGL

-1726 TYRKKKVCK
+1726 TYRKKKACK

>member
-1 MKKSKTR
+1 MCEKKRRGNMKKSKTR

-303 EKWYEAEADNRRF
+303 EKWYEAEVDNRRF

-439 AAATSTTEVN
+439 AAATSTTEVK
-449 GSTYSVYKKAEFKG
+449 GSRYSVYKKAAFKG

-476 WNEKSNPMTYK
+476 WDEKSNPMTYK
-487 GNGLYECTFKDVP
+487 GNGLYEYTFNDVP
-500 AANYEYKIAMGSWSE
+500 AANYEYKISMGSWSE

-632 ASGAEVKTENISYD
+632 ASGAEVRTENISYD

-683 GVDTRNIDMTKDG
+683 GVDTRNIDMKKDG

-702 QQWSATT
+702 QQWSVTT

-894 DFEELTKVAEENG
+894 DFEELTRVAEENG

-935 GTDKIGAY
+935 GTDKVGAY

-949 YDTMAEQNVSEGT
+949 YDTMAEQNVSEDT
-962 AKDIAKKYFTD
+962 AKDIAKKYFAD

-993 KDDNDNDVTDN
+993 KDDNENDVTDN

-1173 GVDDDRNQKEIDK
+1173 GIDDDRNQKEIDK
-1186 AFPTYENTTDTAKQ
+1186 AFPTYENTSDTAKQ

-1241 KGNKDL
+1241 KGSKEL

-1280 GYVRSDDKDT
+1280 GYVRSDDNDI
-1290 ITVLGNNADSDK
+1290 ITVLGNNADSAK

-1326 VTDGKVK
+1326 VKDGKVK

-1356 ALAPAYDSSYVEEAK
+1356 ALAPAYDSSYVEEVK

-1401 NATSKVVIWSS
+1401 NVTSKVVIWSS

-1445 VTATCDIKIAEAQKP
+1445 VTATCDIKVAEAEKP
-1460 QPTPEKPGKEDT
+1460 QPTPEPKPQPQP
-1472 TPEKPGKEDTTPEKP
+1472 TPEPEPQPTPEPEPQPNPQKVAATTITLDKTTANLKEGETVELKATVGP
-1487 GKEDTTPAE
+1487 ENATDKSVTWTSSDESVATVSKDGKVT
-1496 PGKEDTT
+1496 
-1503 PTETKKDDKVST
+1503 
-1515 TTTVAKVDWSKE
+1515 
-1527 VDTIKNASA
+1527 
-1536 KDTIAVKMDET
+1536 AVK
-1547 GVISK
+1547 
-1552 DAIAAIK
+1552 
-1559 GTQKKLVLDMGDGI
+1559 
-1573 KWIINGSDVSKVPA
+1573 
-1587 KDVNMSVT
+1587 
-1595 VDSKK
+1595 
-1600 IPEDVIKS
+1600 
-1608 AKVEKDAKKVV
+1608 
-1619 QISLAHEGEF
+1619 
-1629 GFKPV
+1629 
-1634 LSIDIGKSYAG
+1634 AG
-1645 KYANLYY
+1645 
-1652 YNTKTKALEGQ
+1652 
-1663 MSVKIVDDGSAL
+1663 SVKITATAVSGKNVTATCDITVTQAEVKKPAQNNPDDKKPAGK
-1675 LTFTH
+1675 
-1680 ASDYVISVTDQAA
+1680 QQ
-1693 IDTKKTVPK
+1693 IDTNKQPVSGNVNTDKSANQTKSPK

-1718 AAVAITAA
+1718 AAAAITAA
-1726 TYRKKKVCK
+1726 TYRKKRACK